1 MAGYFACEWCGP
13 REPIGAA
20 DGATDILSIYY
31 AGMGRDSLG
40 VVHASCPP
48 SERQKAK
55 AVDATLAGPGGV
67 QEMRDKIRDLV
78 LKVERREQDV
88 ARLTA
93 RNAYLESELKMQER
107 HITNALKDNI
117 VLKQQLAKK
126 KAAKRR

>member
-1 MAGYFACEWCGP
+1 MKPGP
-13 REPIGAA
+13 KPLGERA
-20 DGATDILSIYY
+20 LS
-31 AGMGRDSLG
+31 
-40 VVHASCPP
+40 HA
-48 SERQKAK
+48 ERQARYRAAQRAK
-55 AVDATLAGPGGV
+55 AVDATLVGPGGI

-93 RNAYLESELKMQER
+93 RNAYLEGELKMQER